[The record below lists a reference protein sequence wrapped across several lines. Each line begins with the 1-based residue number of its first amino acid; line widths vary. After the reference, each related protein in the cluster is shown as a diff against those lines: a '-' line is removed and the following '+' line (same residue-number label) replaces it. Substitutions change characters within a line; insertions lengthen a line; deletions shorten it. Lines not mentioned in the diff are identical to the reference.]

1 MSYLPLANILHHKL
15 RSVLSALGIGV
26 GICMLI
32 TLSGLSRGSLG
43 EIADRWESVDADLIA
58 YPKGM
63 GSKITTLSGALLS
76 DKAADRFMEHK
87 DLVQS
92 VVPILLSGG
101 AIGGQDNM
109 FSGIDP
115 WDWKTL
121 TKGLKPID
129 GVLPD
134 PDGKF
139 TRWYEKT
146 VLTPSTQPDAPALDI
161 GEKMVADHGGMELMV
176 DERLAKKAH
185 FHVGDTVDMENH
197 RWKIVGICP
206 SGVITRVFMPRRT
219 AQKFFGSGSIHNS
232 TLMFVKLRPGV
243 DSNDACAKLSCE
255 FADLMPVRQYRAR
268 LDHTYGM
275 MYTYIDIVNGIA
287 LVIAFLFIMITL
299 YMMVLQRT
307 RDIAILKSCGASNWF
322 ILRQMLSE
330 SALLTFTG
338 TAGGIVLS
346 FPAAWL
352 IQAFAP
358 LLTVQLSLKWIVVAI
373 LAASAGSL
381 VSGLYPG
388 WRATRVDMVEALT
401 NE

>member
-1 MSYLPLANILHHKL
+1 MSYLPLSNILHHKL

-43 EIADRWESVDADLIA
+43 EIGDRWESVDAELIA
-58 YPKGM
+58 YPKGL
-63 GSKITTLSGALLS
+63 GTKITTISGGLLS
-76 DKAADRFMEHK
+76 DKAAERFLEHK

-92 VVPILLSGG
+92 VVPILLCG
-101 AIGGQDNM
+101 ASIGGQDNLI
-109 FSGIDP
+109 SGIDP

-121 TKGLKPID
+121 TNDLKVVD
-129 GVLPD
+129 GVVPD
-134 PDGKF
+134 HEGKF

-146 VLTPSTQPDAPALDI
+146 VLTPSTQPDAPPLDLDDKVI
-161 GEKMVADHGGMELMV
+161 AEHGGMELMV
-176 DERLAKKAH
+176 DERLAKKGR
-185 FHVGDTVDMENH
+185 FHVGDTVNMENH
-197 RWKIVGICP
+197 AWKIVGICP

-219 AQKFFGSGSIHNS
+219 AQKFFSGGSIHNS

-243 DSNDACAKLSCE
+243 DQNDACRKLACE
-255 FADLMPVRQYRAR
+255 YADLMPKQQYRAS
-268 LDHTYGM
+268 LDHTFGIM
-275 MYTYIDIVNGIA
+275 FTYIDIVNAIA

-322 ILRQMLSE
+322 ILRQMLAE
-330 SALLTFTG
+330 SMLLTFTG
-338 TAGGIVLS
+338 TAVGIALS

-352 IQAFAP
+352 IQVFAP
-358 LLTVQLSLKWIVVAI
+358 LLTVQLSFKWIAVAI
-373 LAASAGSL
+373 LAAAAGAL